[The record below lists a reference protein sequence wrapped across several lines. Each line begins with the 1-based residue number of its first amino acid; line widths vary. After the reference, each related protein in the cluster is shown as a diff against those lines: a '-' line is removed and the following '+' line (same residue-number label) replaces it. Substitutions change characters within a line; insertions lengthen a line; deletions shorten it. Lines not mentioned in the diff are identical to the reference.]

1 MIKKILSFVFI
12 VGVLISLSAFQT
24 DNPAECD
31 AEEALSTCKKNLSPF
46 YFQDRKTVTFDYNSE
61 TQTKEYDIQLF
72 DGEEYR
78 FILNRTHAPG
88 VEFEVYNKSKDNKKR
103 KLLYSSKEDTN
114 KGSLLIFEPLTIPHV
129 YVDVIIPG
137 DVDGRN
143 QGCVT
148 MMVGYELVFI
158 D

>member
-1 MIKKILSFVFI
+1 MKKLLSIFFI
-12 VGVLISLSAFQT
+12 AGVLISLSAFQT
-24 DNPAECD
+24 TNPAECD
-31 AEEALSTCKKNLSPF
+31 AEEALSACKKKLPPF
-46 YFQDRKTVTFDYNSE
+46 YFQDRKTVTFDYNTDS
-61 TQTKEYDIQLF
+61 QTKEYDIQLF

-78 FILNRTHAPG
+78 FVLNRTYAPG
-88 VEFEVYNKSKDNKKR
+88 VEFEVYNKSKDSKKR
-103 KLLYSSKEDTN
+103 KLLYSSKDDKN
-114 KGSLLIFEPLTIPHV
+114 KGSLLMFEPVTIPHI

-137 DVDGRN
+137 GVSDRE